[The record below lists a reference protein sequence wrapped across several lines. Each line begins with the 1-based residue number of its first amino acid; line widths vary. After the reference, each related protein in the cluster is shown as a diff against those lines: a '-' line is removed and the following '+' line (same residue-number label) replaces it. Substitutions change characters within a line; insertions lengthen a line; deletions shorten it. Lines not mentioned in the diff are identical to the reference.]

1 MVRLTKRQE
10 VILGELVKNAPE
22 GIALSQLSKITK
34 VSRRTLYREFNELSL
49 YLQHLG
55 LNLQNE
61 QGRYVLVGKNAALK
75 QLQVILGMQT
85 ELIEPLKPKSRQNA
99 LAALLLLAD
108 QPQKIISLALE
119 LDVSEGT
126 IQRDLSGL
134 EEAFASF
141 AIKLQRQK
149 GVGVWLETTE
159 LKRRQFLSEIMLNE
173 LNDYQFFAY
182 LDDKTTIVPDFFL
195 RLLPKKLLQQCYQ
208 GLEQKV
214 LPKLKVTSDH
224 QVLQLV
230 ILFAIC
236 LVRSKKHPVKVELK
250 DQLLR
255 YQALVYAFLSA
266 VDKELEQN
274 ELTYLAYQ
282 LKKGDQNAKSFT
294 YTDEYELAV
303 SLKVKALIA
312 LVSQEMKFDFSRDLV
327 FFKKLS
333 RHVIT
338 LLKQPHQGLP
348 NVRIETLARIK
359 NDHPELFACVKRAWK
374 EIFFEQT
381 ISETELQ
388 LILLYF
394 ASQYVETKRSD
405 KLAVLIVCE
414 NGIGTSS
421 LLKQRL
427 KKELPQV
434 EHFKLARIQELN
446 ELELAEYDIVLST
459 LRLPGFPR
467 EYQIVSP
474 LLTKEELM
482 RLKTYIKD
490 YQRKYF
496 AKVATRKNKQFNGKL
511 PQTLSFIAATAFFC
525 TELVNELQVKKVDNT
540 GLDLQQTIEKLVSEI
555 GNNIILNEAKVVT
568 ALEKRERLAPIG
580 LPDSSLALLHTTS
593 CAIKRCHF
601 AIFELT
607 EPITMQAMDQ
617 RLIAVKRM
625 LVSLAPENMSQIEQ
639 DALGTISSMII
650 MNDDALTLFEQG
662 DQKTLQS
669 ELAKRFLKEI
679 KSGIPI

>member
-10 VILGELVKNAPE
+10 VILTELVKNAPE

-61 QGRYVLVGKNAALK
+61 QGRYVLVGENAALK

-134 EEAFASF
+134 EEAFAGF
-141 AIKLQRQK
+141 AIKLQRQR

-195 RLLPKKLLQQCYQ
+195 RLFPKKILQQCYQ

-266 VDKELEQN
+266 VDEELEQN

-312 LVSQEMKFDFSRDLV
+312 LVSQKMKFDFSRDLV
-327 FFKKLS
+327 FFKTQFVKLS
-333 RHVIT
+333 
-338 LLKQPHQGLP
+338 
-348 NVRIETLARIK
+348 
-359 NDHPELFACVKRAWK
+359 
-374 EIFFEQT
+374 
-381 ISETELQ
+381 
-388 LILLYF
+388 
-394 ASQYVETKRSD
+394 
-405 KLAVLIVCE
+405 
-414 NGIGTSS
+414 
-421 LLKQRL
+421 
-427 KKELPQV
+427 
-434 EHFKLARIQELN
+434 
-446 ELELAEYDIVLST
+446 
-459 LRLPGFPR
+459 
-467 EYQIVSP
+467 
-474 LLTKEELM
+474 
-482 RLKTYIKD
+482 
-490 YQRKYF
+490 
-496 AKVATRKNKQFNGKL
+496 
-511 PQTLSFIAATAFFC
+511 
-525 TELVNELQVKKVDNT
+525 
-540 GLDLQQTIEKLVSEI
+540 
-555 GNNIILNEAKVVT
+555 
-568 ALEKRERLAPIG
+568 
-580 LPDSSLALLHTTS
+580 
-593 CAIKRCHF
+593 
-601 AIFELT
+601 
-607 EPITMQAMDQ
+607 
-617 RLIAVKRM
+617 
-625 LVSLAPENMSQIEQ
+625 
-639 DALGTISSMII
+639 
-650 MNDDALTLFEQG
+650 
-662 DQKTLQS
+662 
-669 ELAKRFLKEI
+669 
-679 KSGIPI
+679 

>member
-1 MVRLTKRQE
+1 MTKRQE
-10 VILGELVKNAPE
+10 VILTELVKNVPE

-61 QGRYVLVGKNAALK
+61 QGRYVLVGENVALK
-75 QLQVILGMQT
+75 QLQMMLGMQAK
-85 ELIEPLKPKSRQNA
+85 LVEPLKPKSRQNA

-108 QPQKIISLALE
+108 EPQKIISLALE
-119 LDVSEGT
+119 LDVSEAT
-126 IQRDLSGL
+126 IQRDLGGL

-182 LDDKTTIVPDFFL
+182 LDDKTTITPDFFL
-195 RLLPKKLLQQCYQ
+195 RLLPKKLLQQCYR

-214 LPKLKVTSDH
+214 LPKLKITSDY

-230 ILFAIC
+230 LLFAIC

-250 DQLLR
+250 GQLLR
-255 YQALVYAFLSA
+255 YQALVYAFLSK
-266 VDKELEQN
+266 VDEDLEQN
-274 ELTYLAYQ
+274 ELIYLAYQ

-338 LLKQPHQGLP
+338 L
-348 NVRIETLARIK
+348 
-359 NDHPELFACVKRAWK
+359 K
-374 EIFFEQT
+374 EIFFEQA

-427 KKELPQV
+427 KKDLPQV
-434 EHFKLARIQELN
+434 KHFNLARIQELN
-446 ELELAEYDIVLST
+446 EIDLAEYDIVLST

-525 TELVNELQVKKVDNT
+525 TELVNELQVKKVDNA
-540 GLDLQQTIEKLVSEI
+540 GLDLQQTIEKLVGEI
-555 GNNIILNEAKVVT
+555 GNNIILNEAEVVT

-593 CAIKRCHF
+593 FAIKRCHF
-601 AIFELT
+601 AIFELI

-617 RLIAVKRM
+617 CLITVKRM
-625 LVSLAPENMSQIEQ
+625 LVLLAPENMSQIEQ
-639 DALGTISSMII
+639 DALGTISSMVI
-650 MNDDALTLFEQG
+650 MNDDTLALFEQG
-662 DQKTLQS
+662 DQKALQS

>member
-1 MVRLTKRQE
+1 M
-10 VILGELVKNAPE
+10 
-22 GIALSQLSKITK
+22 
-34 VSRRTLYREFNELSL
+34 
-49 YLQHLG
+49 
-55 LNLQNE
+55 
-61 QGRYVLVGKNAALK
+61 
-75 QLQVILGMQT
+75 
-85 ELIEPLKPKSRQNA
+85 
-99 LAALLLLAD
+99 
-108 QPQKIISLALE
+108 
-119 LDVSEGT
+119 
-126 IQRDLSGL
+126 
-134 EEAFASF
+134 
-141 AIKLQRQK
+141 
-149 GVGVWLETTE
+149 
-159 LKRRQFLSEIMLNE
+159 
-173 LNDYQFFAY
+173 
-182 LDDKTTIVPDFFL
+182 
-195 RLLPKKLLQQCYQ
+195 PKKILQQCYQ

-525 TELVNELQVKKVDNT
+525 SELVNELQVKKIDNA